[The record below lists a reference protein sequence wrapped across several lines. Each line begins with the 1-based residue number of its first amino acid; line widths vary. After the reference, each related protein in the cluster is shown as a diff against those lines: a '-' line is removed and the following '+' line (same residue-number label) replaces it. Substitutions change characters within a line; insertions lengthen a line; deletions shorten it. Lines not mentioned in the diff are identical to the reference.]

1 MKTSIVILTL
11 NQLPLT
17 IQCLESIWKN
27 TSTPYELIL
36 VDNGSKDGTIEY
48 LRNLGDRIILIE
60 NPHNFGF
67 AKGCNQ
73 GTEVAS
79 GDQILF
85 LNNDTI
91 LPPGWL
97 EPMVEALYSDE
108 DVGIVGPVTNYICG
122 QQIIA
127 VPYTQIGDMEPFAMA
142 HMQKHK
148 GDMQEVRRI
157 VGFCLMARRSLLE
170 DIGVFDE
177 RYGLGNYE
185 DDDLCLR
192 AVRAGYKLLIAWG
205 SFIHHIGHA
214 SMGQSESASLGNLL
228 QINREKSLQ
237 KWGLPVHELL
247 YSPAVR
253 ISVCLITF
261 NNEDILEATLT
272 SLQGAVE
279 EIIVVDLHSSDGSL
293 DIARKYATRVVALKS
308 AGSPRL
314 EPEMMY
320 QLATGDYLL
329 WLEPGDNLDTF
340 SRRRMAGLK
349 KSLYPGYDVVTVP
362 FGNGPRYLTARYLHN
377 VDPQTVIHSPETAYF
392 RTQL

>member
-27 TSTPYELIL
+27 TSMPYELIL
-36 VDNGSKDGTIEY
+36 VDNGSKDGTIDY
-48 LRNLGDRIILIE
+48 LRSLGDRIILIE
-60 NPHNFGF
+60 NPHNLGF

-97 EPMVEALYSDE
+97 EPMVEALYSDD
-108 DVGIVGPVTNYICG
+108 DVGIVGPVTNYISG
-122 QQIIA
+122 QQKIP
-127 VPYTQIGDMEPFAMA
+127 VPYTDVGNMEQFARA
-142 HMQKHK
+142 HMQQHK
-148 GDMQEVRRI
+148 GNVQEVRRI

-192 AVRAGYKLLIAWG
+192 AIRAGYKLLIAWG

-214 SMGQSESASLGNLL
+214 SMGQSESSTLGNLL
-228 QINREKSLQ
+228 EINRVKSHH

-247 YSPAVR
+247 YSPVVR
-253 ISVCLITF
+253 ISACLITS
-261 NNEDILEATLT
+261 NSEDNLEATLS
-272 SLQGAVE
+272 SLLGAVD

-293 DIARKYATRVVALKS
+293 NIARKYATRVVALKS

-329 WLEPGDNLDTF
+329 WLEPGDILDTF

-349 KSLYPGYDVVTVP
+349 KSLYPGYDIVTVP
-362 FGNGPRYLTARYLHN
+362 FGNGPRYLTAKYLHK
-377 VDPQTVIHSPETAYF
+377 VDPQTVINSPETAYF
-392 RTQL
+392 RYQL

>member
-27 TSTPYELIL
+27 TSSPYELIF
-36 VDNGSKDGTIEY
+36 VDNGSKDGTVDY

-73 GTEVAS
+73 GVEVAT

-97 EPMVEALYSDE
+97 EPMVEALYSND
-108 DVGIVGPVTNYICG
+108 DVGIVGPVTNYISG
-122 QQIIA
+122 QQKIN
-127 VPYTQIGDMEPFAMA
+127 VPYTDIGDMEQFAKV

-157 VGFCLMARRSLLE
+157 VGFCLMAKRSLLE
-170 DIGVFDE
+170 DIGLFDE

-192 AVRAGYKLLIAWG
+192 AIRAGYKLLIAWG

-228 QINREKSLQ
+228 EINRVKSHQ

-247 YSPAVR
+247 YSPDVR
-253 ISVCLITF
+253 ISVCLITS
-261 NNEDILEATLT
+261 NNEDILEATLS

-279 EIIVVDLHSSDGSL
+279 EIIVVDLHSSDGTVEL
-293 DIARKYATRVVALKS
+293 ARKYATRVVALKS
-308 AGSPRL
+308 SDSPRM

-329 WLEPGDNLDTF
+329 WLEPGDVLETF

-362 FGNGPRYLTARYLHN
+362 FENGPRYLTAKYLHN
-377 VDPQTVIHSPETAYF
+377 VDPQTVIKSPETAYF
-392 RTQL
+392 KYQL

>member
-1 MKTSIVILTL
+1 MKTSIVILTF
-11 NQLPLT
+11 NKLPLT
-17 IQCLESIWKN
+17 IQCLESLWKN
-27 TSTPYELIL
+27 TSAPYELIL

-60 NPHNFGF
+60 NPYNYGF

-97 EPMVEALYSDE
+97 EPMVEALYSDD
-108 DVGIVGPVTNYICG
+108 DVGIVGPVTNYISG
-122 QQIIA
+122 QQRIP
-127 VPYTQIGDMEPFAMA
+127 VPYTDVSDMEQFAKA
-142 HMQKHK
+142 HMQQHK
-148 GDMQEVRRI
+148 GDVQEVRMI
-157 VGFCLMARRSLLE
+157 VGFCFMARRTLLE

-185 DDDLCLR
+185 DDDLCFR
-192 AVRAGYKLLIAWG
+192 AIRAGYKLLIAWG

-214 SMGQSESASLGNLL
+214 SMGQSESTALGNLL
-228 QINREKSLQ
+228 EVNRVKSLQ

-253 ISVCLITF
+253 ITACFFTS
-261 NNEDILEATLT
+261 NNEDILEATL
-272 SLQGAVE
+272 SSIHGAVE
-279 EIIVVDLHSSDGSL
+279 EIIVVDLHSSDDTV
-293 DIARKYATRVVALKS
+293 DIARKYANRVVTLKS
-308 AGSPRL
+308 TGSPQL

-320 QLATGDYLL
+320 QLASGDYLL
-329 WLEPGDNLDTF
+329 WLEPGDILDTS

-349 KSLYPGYDVVTVP
+349 KSVYPGYDVVTVP
-362 FGNGPRYLTARYLHN
+362 FANGPRYLTAKYLHK
-377 VDPQTVIHSPETAYF
+377 VDPQTVIRSPESAYF
-392 RTQL
+392 RCQL